1 MTRAVHLM
9 YFFMHNFLAD
19 MKNND
24 LSEDHVAGSLEAN
37 NRTEDHLQ
45 GIR

>member
-19 MKNND
+19 MKNNV
-24 LSEDHVAGSLEAN
+24 LSEDHMAGSLEAN
-37 NRTEDHLQ
+37 NRLEDLLP